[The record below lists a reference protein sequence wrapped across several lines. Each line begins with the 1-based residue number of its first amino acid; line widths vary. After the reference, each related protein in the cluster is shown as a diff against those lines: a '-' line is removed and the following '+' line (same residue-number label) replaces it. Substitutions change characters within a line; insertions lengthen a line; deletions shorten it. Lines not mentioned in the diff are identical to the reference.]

1 MIETSE
7 GTNKKALHLYSLS
20 LISSSCDYI
29 MHITDKANISKS
41 VGPVARYTC
50 IAHSTISATEIL
62 STHYILMS
70 NVKSVYT

>member
-1 MIETSE
+1 
-7 GTNKKALHLYSLS
+7 
-20 LISSSCDYI
+20 

-41 VGPVARYTC
+41 VGP

-62 STHYILMS
+62 SRHYILMS